1 MEQLRPPVAEN
12 VRETSIA
19 VAKQGLK
26 VMFVAHPD
34 SCRVCRGLQGRIFDP
49 LEAPPVP
56 LDECLTP
63 PCRCRYE
70 WYDPQLV
77 ISKLL
82 GAGVDAVKGK
92 RLDEARDLLYQ
103 VIDLDEHNE
112 KAWLWLSGVVEG
124 IDGRIVCLENVLAIN
139 PRNGLAAEG
148 LRYLRS
154 ERRAQGTGEQTA
166 RKIRAARDAIDH
178 IRLRR
183 SKVITLRESPP
194 VPDKRAQT
202 PVVSRS
208 VARAR
213 PVSQSVAR
221 PAARESAPAVSF
233 TAVFLSVLLV
243 VLLLL
248 LMLAALV
255 YVGNLLR

>member
-1 MEQLRPPVAEN
+1 VEQLRPTVAEN
-12 VRETSIA
+12 VRETLIA

-49 LEAPPVP
+49 QDAPSVP
-56 LDECLTP
+56 LEECLTP

-70 WYDPQLV
+70 WYDPHLV

-92 RLDEARDLLYQ
+92 RLEEARDLLYQ

-139 PRNGLAAEG
+139 PQNGLAIEG
-148 LRYLRS
+148 LRHLRS
-154 ERRAQGTGEQTA
+154 QRRAEGAGEQTA

-178 IRLRR
+178 IRSRR

-194 VPDKRAQT
+194 VPAKPAQT
-202 PVVSRS
+202 AVVSHS
-208 VARAR
+208 VSPARAGSHAVQR
-213 PVSQSVAR
+213 PV
-221 PAARESAPAVSF
+221 ARESAPAVSF

-243 VLLLL
+243 ALLLL

>member
-1 MEQLRPPVAEN
+1 MEQLRPPVAKN
-12 VRETSIA
+12 VRETSTA

-49 LEAPPVP
+49 REAPPVP
-56 LDECLTP
+56 LEECLTP

-92 RLDEARDLLYQ
+92 RLEEARDLLYQ

-139 PRNGLAAEG
+139 PGNGLAAEG

-154 ERRAQGTGEQTA
+154 ERRARAAGEQTA

-178 IRLRR
+178 IRSRR
-183 SKVITLRESPP
+183 SKVIALRESPP
-194 VPDKRAQT
+194 VPGKPAQT

-208 VARAR
+208 VSRPRPVSPAVAR
-213 PVSQSVAR
+213 PV
-221 PAARESAPAVSF
+221 ARERAPTVSF
-233 TAVFLSVLLV
+233 TAIFLSVLLV
-243 VLLLL
+243 AVLLV
-248 LMLAALV
+248 LMLAALM

>member
-1 MEQLRPPVAEN
+1 MAESI
-12 VRETSIA
+12 RETLIA

-49 LEAPPVP
+49 REAPSVP
-56 LDECLTP
+56 LEECLTP

-92 RLDEARDLLYQ
+92 RLEEARDLLYQ

-154 ERRAQGTGEQTA
+154 QRRAEGTGEKTA

-178 IRLRR
+178 IRSRR

-194 VPDKRAQT
+194 VPAKPSQT

-208 VARAR
+208 VSRAR
-213 PVSQSVAR
+213 PGRASVRGPVAR
-221 PAARESAPAVSF
+221 EGAPAVSF

-243 VLLLL
+243 VLLLV
-248 LMLAALV
+248 LMFAALM
-255 YVGNLLR
+255 YVGNLLG

>member
-1 MEQLRPPVAEN
+1 VAEN
-12 VRETSIA
+12 VRETPIA

-49 LEAPPVP
+49 REAPPVP
-56 LDECLTP
+56 LEECLTP

-92 RLDEARDLLYQ
+92 RLEEGRDLLYQ

-124 IDGRIVCLENVLAIN
+124 IDGRIVCLENVLAID
-139 PRNGLAAEG
+139 PQHGLAAEG
-148 LRYLRS
+148 LRYLKS
-154 ERRAQGTGEQTA
+154 QRRAQGTGEKTA
-166 RKIRAARDAIDH
+166 RNIRAARDAIDH
-178 IRLRR
+178 IRSGR
-183 SKVITLRESPP
+183 SKVITLRESSP
-194 VPDKRAQT
+194 VPGKPPQT

-208 VARAR
+208 VSPAR
-213 PVSQSVAR
+213 PVSHSVTRAVAR
-221 PAARESAPAVSF
+221 ERAPAVSF
-233 TAVFLSVLLV
+233 TAVFLSVLLT

-248 LMLAALV
+248 LMLAALM